1 MNANSAFKTISLIGC
16 LLLSKLAL
24 AEVDTNSEAY
34 RSGHSAGK
42 IVGYIIIGIVIF
54 AVVRKFTKK

>member
-1 MNANSAFKTISLIGC
+1 MNANKAFKTISLISC

-24 AEVDTNSEAY
+24 AEVDTSSEAY
-34 RSGHSAGK
+34 QSGHSAGK